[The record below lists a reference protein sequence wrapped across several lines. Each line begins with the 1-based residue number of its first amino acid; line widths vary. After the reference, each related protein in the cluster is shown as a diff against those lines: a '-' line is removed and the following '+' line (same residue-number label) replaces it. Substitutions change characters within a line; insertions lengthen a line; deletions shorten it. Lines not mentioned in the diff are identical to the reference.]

1 MLNIAFI
8 RSLNFKLISV
18 CHFLTG
24 VVKCFNSC
32 YETPTFGWSILI
44 FFQKFIVSFL
54 CDSQEM
60 SFLGDIS
67 VKVKVLF

>member
-1 MLNIAFI
+1 MLNITFMFPEFQVNICSPFPITDA
-8 RSLNFKLISV
+8 
-18 CHFLTG
+18 
-24 VVKCFNSC
+24 VKCFNLC

-60 SFLGDIS
+60 SVLVDIS
-67 VKVKVLF
+67 VKVKILI